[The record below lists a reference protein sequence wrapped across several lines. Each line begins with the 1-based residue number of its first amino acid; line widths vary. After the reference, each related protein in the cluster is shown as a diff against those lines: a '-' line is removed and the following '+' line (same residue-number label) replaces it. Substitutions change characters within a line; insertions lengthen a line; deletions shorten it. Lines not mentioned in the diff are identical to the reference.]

1 MIQFLCYPTT
11 WIYRSRKLQQSSS
24 TGCRANASRCA
35 VFTKP
40 ACYSNSLFSLA
51 SWKSESMF
59 LVLGRVKSTTFKGNF
74 ITKTENGKVGTGRF
88 PQRDF
93 SAVINDPSFPFGL
106 LDCSRS
112 PFDIANKMAEGE
124 GTMGGL
130 LLYRRTQED
139 VGSNFTPRLKLG
151 PLPLWLKI
159 FSGGDGDFCAPR
171 LFFFSS
177 LFYRPISSN
186 RKSQLALFLVPRNG
200 FPIFAEE
207 N

>member
-1 MIQFLCYPTT
+1 
-11 WIYRSRKLQQSSS
+11 
-24 TGCRANASRCA
+24 
-35 VFTKP
+35 
-40 ACYSNSLFSLA
+40 
-51 SWKSESMF
+51 MF

-93 SAVINDPSFPFGL
+93 SAVINDPSLPLGL

-124 GTMGGL
+124 GTMRGL

-151 PLPLWLKI
+151 PLPL
-159 FSGGDGDFCAPR
+159 
-171 LFFFSS
+171 
-177 LFYRPISSN
+177 
-186 RKSQLALFLVPRNG
+186 
-200 FPIFAEE
+200 
-207 N
+207 